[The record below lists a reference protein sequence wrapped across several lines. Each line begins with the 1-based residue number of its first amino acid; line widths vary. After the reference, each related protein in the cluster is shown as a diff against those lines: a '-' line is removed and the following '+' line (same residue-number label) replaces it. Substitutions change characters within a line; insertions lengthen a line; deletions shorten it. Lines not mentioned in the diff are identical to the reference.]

1 MDSRIESLARLIVEF
16 GANVQPGQIVDV
28 NADLG
33 KEELARAIAAIAYE
47 RGAKFVDVTYYD
59 PYVKHARV
67 SGVREESLDYAPPWR
82 GQHVLELGRVVLDG
96 AAASVMTD
104 GRVKEAYL
112 GG

>member
-47 RGAKFVDVTYYD
+47 RGAF
-59 PYVKHARV
+59 
-67 SGVREESLDYAPPWR
+67 G
-82 GQHVLELGRVVLDG
+82 ELGDLPPSRTPLSDLYAQAVEW
-96 AAASVMTD
+96 ATEAS
-104 GRVKEAYL
+104 
-112 GG
+112 GGLPG